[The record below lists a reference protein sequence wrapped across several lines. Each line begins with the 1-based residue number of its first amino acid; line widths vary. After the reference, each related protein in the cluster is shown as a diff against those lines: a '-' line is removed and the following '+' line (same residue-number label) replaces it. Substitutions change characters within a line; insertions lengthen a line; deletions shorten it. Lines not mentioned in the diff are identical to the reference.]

1 MGTSAST
8 QQQLGK
14 KAGRRTLLAR
24 DLLAQQLGKALL
36 EILIYLHERQ
46 PSVIHRDIKPSNV
59 MKYNYHKL
67 HLIEKSD
74 LRFAAAQRSRSL
86 KKTGDQR
93 Q

>member
-1 MGTSAST
+1 LWVLLHLPSSNA
-8 QQQLGK
+8 GK

-24 DLLAQQLGKALL
+24 DLLAQQQGKALL

-74 LRFAAAQRSRSL
+74 RSL
-86 KKTGDQR
+86 KKTGDPQ